1 MNFIKKIFSNILST
15 IISTIILF
23 VILLIFFS
31 TLVNYMNKKDRI
43 SVEENTVLK
52 IDLSTPVVERSA
64 DNPIDFIN
72 SSGDY
77 PIELKDVLMSI
88 EKAKNDDRI
97 KLIYLNFSEVN
108 AGLSYIEEIRAK
120 LADFKTSGK
129 QIIAYSNYY
138 SQYSYLLCSVADKIY
153 LNPNGFIDLKG
164 ISASV
169 VFFKNLL
176 AKIGVETQIIR
187 KGQFKSAVEPFTETK
202 MSNSSRLQTKLLI
215 EDISE
220 FMINCISEERN
231 IEISKINNHINELR
245 LNSAAACKKLNYI
258 DDILYEDQLKDS
270 LKLFSSSTKI
280 KTIDLKNYVNVKLN
294 NKQKISR
301 NKIAVIYANGT
312 ISNNKGSINEIGTQT
327 ITKSLIQAREDKN
340 IKAIV
345 LRVNSPGG
353 SAMTSDLI
361 WRETIITKKEKPII
375 VSMGD
380 YAASG
385 GYYIACAADSIFSN
399 KTTVTGSIGVF
410 GIIPNLKK
418 LYNEKLSVFFDT
430 VNTHKYSDMGT
441 NRRLTNF
448 EIDKIRENINQ
459 IYSDFINKVADG
471 RNMDTLYVDNIGQ
484 GRVWSGAKAKEIGLV
499 DSHGGLFDAID
510 AAKLIANIEDYRII
524 ELPKKKDP
532 FQDIFSKINS
542 SSKFL
547 NLIENYNFKNLEE
560 SFELERDILQMHMN
574 KLIFFN

>member
-15 IISTIILF
+15 ILSFIILF
-23 VILLIFFS
+23 VLLLIFIS
-31 TLVNYMNKKDRI
+31 TIGNLIDKKDKVEI
-43 SVEENTVLK
+43 EENTILK
-52 IDLSTPVVERSA
+52 IDLSVPIVERA
-64 DNPIDFIN
+64 KDNPIELIN
-72 SSGDY
+72 SSGDS

-97 KLIYLNFSEVN
+97 KLIYLNFSEVS
-108 AGLSYIEEIRAK
+108 AGLSCIEEIRAK
-120 LADFKTSGK
+120 LVDFKTNGK

-187 KGQFKSAVEPFTETK
+187 KGQFKSAVEPFTQTK
-202 MSNSSRLQTKLLI
+202 MSESSRLQTKLLI
-215 EDISE
+215 EDISK
-220 FMINCISEERN
+220 FMTNCINEERN
-231 IEISKINNHINELR
+231 IEVSKINNDINELR
-245 LNSAAACKKLNYI
+245 LNSAVACKKLNYI

-280 KTIDLKNYVNVKLN
+280 KTINLKNYVNVKLN

-327 ITKSLIQAREDKN
+327 ITKSLIEAREDKN
-340 IKAIV
+340 VKAIV

-385 GYYIACAADSIFSN
+385 GYFIACAADSIFSN

-441 NRRLTNF
+441 NRSLTNF

-484 GRVWSGAKAKEIGLV
+484 GRVWSGVKAKEIGLV
-499 DSHGGLFDAID
+499 DTHGGLFDAID
-510 AAKLIANIEDYRII
+510 AAKLIANIDDYRII

-532 FQDIFSKINS
+532 LQDIFSKINS
-542 SSKFL
+542 SSKFI
-547 NLIENYNFKNLEE
+547 NLIDNYNFKNLEE
-560 SFELERDILQMHMN
+560 SLELERDILQMHMDN
-574 KLIFFN
+574 LIFFN

>member
-31 TLVNYMNKKDRI
+31 TLGNYMNKKDRI

-64 DNPIDFIN
+64 DNPIEFIN
-72 SSGDY
+72 SSGDN

-97 KLIYLNFSEVN
+97 KLIYLNFGEVN
-108 AGLSYIEEIRAK
+108 AGLSCIEEIRAK
-120 LADFKTSGK
+120 LIDFKTSGK

-176 AKIGVETQIIR
+176 AKIGIETQIIR

-202 MSNSSRLQTKLLI
+202 MSESSRLQTKLLI

-220 FMINCISEERN
+220 FMTNCISEERN
-231 IEISKINNHINELR
+231 IEVSKINNDINELR
-245 LNSAAACKKLNYI
+245 LNSASACKKLNYI

-280 KTIDLKNYVNVKLN
+280 KTINLKNYVNVKLN

-340 IKAIV
+340 VKAIV

-430 VNTHKYSDMGT
+430 VNTHKYSDMGS

-471 RNMDTLYVDNIGQ
+471 RNMDTLYVDSIGQ
-484 GRVWSGAKAKEIGLV
+484 GRVWSGAKAKEIGLI
-499 DSHGGLFDAID
+499 DTHGGLFDAID
-510 AAKLIANIEDYRII
+510 AAKLIANIDDYRLI

-532 FQDIFSKINS
+532 FEDIFSKINS
-542 SSKFL
+542 STKFL
-547 NLIENYNFKNLEE
+547 NLIDNYNFKNLEE
-560 SFELERDILQMHMN
+560 SLELEKDILQMHMDN
-574 KLIFFN
+574 LIFFN

>member
-1 MNFIKKIFSNILST
+1 
-15 IISTIILF
+15 
-23 VILLIFFS
+23 
-31 TLVNYMNKKDRI
+31 
-43 SVEENTVLK
+43 
-52 IDLSTPVVERSA
+52 
-64 DNPIDFIN
+64 
-72 SSGDY
+72 
-77 PIELKDVLMSI
+77 MSI

-97 KLIYLNFSEVN
+97 KLIYLNFNEVN
-108 AGLSYIEEIRAK
+108 AGLSCIEEIRAK
-120 LADFKTSGK
+120 LVDYKTSGK

-202 MSNSSRLQTKLLI
+202 MSSSSRLQTRLLI

-220 FMINCISEERN
+220 FMTNCISEERN
-231 IEISKINNHINELR
+231 IEVSKINNDINELR

-270 LKLFSSSTKI
+270 LKLFSSSAKI

-499 DSHGGLFDAID
+499 DTHGGLFDAIY
-510 AAKLIANIEDYRII
+510 AAKLIANIDDYRII

-532 FQDIFSKINS
+532 FQNIFSKINT

-547 NLIENYNFKNLEE
+547 NLIDDYNFKNLEE
-560 SFELERDILQMHMN
+560 SLELERDIIQMHMN
-574 KLIFFN
+574 NIIFFN

>member
-15 IISTIILF
+15 ILSFIILF
-23 VILLIFFS
+23 VLLLIFIS
-31 TLVNYMNKKDRI
+31 TIGNLIDKKDKVEI
-43 SVEENTVLK
+43 EENTILK
-52 IDLSTPVVERSA
+52 IDLSVPIVERA
-64 DNPIDFIN
+64 KDNPIELIN
-72 SSGDY
+72 SSGDS

-97 KLIYLNFSEVN
+97 KLIYLNFSEVS
-108 AGLSYIEEIRAK
+108 AGLSCIEEIRAK
-120 LADFKTSGK
+120 LVDFKTSGK

-187 KGQFKSAVEPFTETK
+187 KGQFKSAVEPFTQTK
-202 MSNSSRLQTKLLI
+202 MSESSRLQTKLLI
-215 EDISE
+215 EDISK
-220 FMINCISEERN
+220 FMTNCINEERN
-231 IEISKINNHINELR
+231 IEVSKINNDINELR
-245 LNSAAACKKLNYI
+245 LNSAVACKKLNYI

-280 KTIDLKNYVNVKLN
+280 KTINLKNYVNVKLN

-327 ITKSLIQAREDKN
+327 ITKSLIEAREDKN
-340 IKAIV
+340 VKAIV

-430 VNTHKYSDMGT
+430 VNTHKYSDMGS
-441 NRRLTNF
+441 NRGLTNF

-471 RNMDTLYVDNIGQ
+471 RNMDTLYVDSIGQ
-484 GRVWSGAKAKEIGLV
+484 GRVWSGAKAKEIGLI
-499 DSHGGLFDAID
+499 DTHGGLFDAID
-510 AAKLIANIEDYRII
+510 AAKLIANIDDYRLI

-532 FQDIFSKINS
+532 FEDIFSKINS
-542 SSKFL
+542 STKFL
-547 NLIENYNFKNLEE
+547 NLIDNYNFKNLEE
-560 SFELERDILQMHMN
+560 SLELEKDILQMHMDN
-574 KLIFFN
+574 LIFFN

>member
-1 MNFIKKIFSNILST
+1 M
-15 IISTIILF
+15 
-23 VILLIFFS
+23 
-31 TLVNYMNKKDRI
+31 
-43 SVEENTVLK
+43 
-52 IDLSTPVVERSA
+52 
-64 DNPIDFIN
+64 
-72 SSGDY
+72 
-77 PIELKDVLMSI
+77 
-88 EKAKNDDRI
+88 
-97 KLIYLNFSEVN
+97 
-108 AGLSYIEEIRAK
+108 
-120 LADFKTSGK
+120 
-129 QIIAYSNYY
+129 
-138 SQYSYLLCSVADKIY
+138 CSVADKIY

-202 MSNSSRLQTKLLI
+202 MSESSRLQTKLLI

-220 FMINCISEERN
+220 FMTNCISEERN
-231 IEISKINNHINELR
+231 IEVSKINNDINELR

-280 KTIDLKNYVNVKLN
+280 KTINLKNYVNVKLN

-340 IKAIV
+340 VKAIV
-345 LRVNSPGG
+345 LRINSPGG

-499 DSHGGLFDAID
+499 DTHGGLFDAID
-510 AAKLIANIEDYRII
+510 AAKLIANIDDYRII

-532 FQDIFSKINS
+532 FEDIFSKINS
-542 SSKFL
+542 STKFL
-547 NLIENYNFKNLEE
+547 NLIDNYNFKNLEE
-560 SFELERDILQMHMN
+560 SLELERDILQMHMDN
-574 KLIFFN
+574 LIFFN

>member
-15 IISTIILF
+15 ILSFIILF
-23 VILLIFFS
+23 VLLLIFIS
-31 TLVNYMNKKDRI
+31 TIGNLIDKKDKVEI
-43 SVEENTVLK
+43 EENTILK
-52 IDLSTPVVERSA
+52 IDLSVPIVERA
-64 DNPIDFIN
+64 KDNPIELIN
-72 SSGDY
+72 SSGDS

-97 KLIYLNFSEVN
+97 KLIYLNFSEVS
-108 AGLSYIEEIRAK
+108 AGLSCIEEIRAK
-120 LADFKTSGK
+120 LVDFKTSGK

-187 KGQFKSAVEPFTETK
+187 KGQFKSAVEPFTQTK
-202 MSNSSRLQTKLLI
+202 MSESSRLQTKLLI
-215 EDISE
+215 EDISK
-220 FMINCISEERN
+220 FMTNCINEERN
-231 IEISKINNHINELR
+231 IEVSKINNDINELR
-245 LNSAAACKKLNYI
+245 LNSAVACKKLNYI

-270 LKLFSSSTKI
+270 LKLFISSTKI
-280 KTIDLKNYVNVKLN
+280 KTINLKNYVNVKLN

-327 ITKSLIQAREDKN
+327 ITKSLIEAREDKN
-340 IKAIV
+340 VKAIV

-385 GYYIACAADSIFSN
+385 GYFIACAADSIFSN

-499 DSHGGLFDAID
+499 DTHGGLFDAID
-510 AAKLIANIEDYRII
+510 AAKLIANIDDYRII

-542 SSKFL
+542 SSKFI
-547 NLIENYNFKNLEE
+547 NLIDNYNFKNLEE
-560 SFELERDILQMHMN
+560 SLELERDILQMHMDN
-574 KLIFFN
+574 LIFFN

>member
-23 VILLIFFS
+23 VVLLIFFS
-31 TLVNYMNKKDRI
+31 TLGNYMNKKDRI

-64 DNPIDFIN
+64 DNPIEFIN
-72 SSGDY
+72 SSGDN

-97 KLIYLNFSEVN
+97 KLIYLNFGEVN
-108 AGLSYIEEIRAK
+108 AGLSCIEEIRAK
-120 LADFKTSGK
+120 LIDFKTSGK

-176 AKIGVETQIIR
+176 AKIGIETQIIR

-202 MSNSSRLQTKLLI
+202 MSESSRLQTKLLI

-220 FMINCISEERN
+220 FMTNCISEERN
-231 IEISKINNHINELR
+231 IEVSKINNDINELR

-280 KTIDLKNYVNVKLN
+280 KTINLKNYVNVKLN

-340 IKAIV
+340 VKAIV

-430 VNTHKYSDMGT
+430 VNTHKYSDMGS
-441 NRRLTNF
+441 NRGLTNF

-471 RNMDTLYVDNIGQ
+471 RNMDTLYVDSIGQ
-484 GRVWSGAKAKEIGLV
+484 GRVWSGAKAKEIGLI
-499 DSHGGLFDAID
+499 DTHGGLFDAID
-510 AAKLIANIEDYRII
+510 AAKLIANIDDYRLI

-532 FQDIFSKINS
+532 FEDIFSKINS
-542 SSKFL
+542 STKFL
-547 NLIENYNFKNLEE
+547 NLIDNYNFKNLEE
-560 SFELERDILQMHMN
+560 SLEIERDILQMHMDN
-574 KLIFFN
+574 LIFFN

>member
-31 TLVNYMNKKDRI
+31 TLANYVNKKDSI

-64 DNPIDFIN
+64 DNPIEFIN
-72 SSGDY
+72 NSGDN
-77 PIELKDVLMSI
+77 PIELKDLLMSI

-97 KLIYLNFSEVN
+97 KLIYLNFNEVN
-108 AGLSYIEEIRAK
+108 AGLSCIEEIRAK
-120 LADFKTSGK
+120 LVDYKTSGK

-202 MSNSSRLQTKLLI
+202 MSESSRLQTKLLI

-220 FMINCISEERN
+220 FMTNCISEERN
-231 IEISKINNHINELR
+231 IEVSKINNDINELR

-280 KTIDLKNYVNVKLN
+280 KTISLKNYVNVKLN

-340 IKAIV
+340 VKAIV

-430 VNTHKYSDMGT
+430 VNTHKYSDMGS
-441 NRRLTNF
+441 NRGLTNF

-471 RNMDTLYVDNIGQ
+471 RNMDTLYVDSIGQ
-484 GRVWSGAKAKEIGLV
+484 GRVWSGAKAKEIGLI
-499 DSHGGLFDAID
+499 DTHGGLFDAID
-510 AAKLIANIEDYRII
+510 AAKLIANIDDYRLI

-532 FQDIFSKINS
+532 FEDIFSKINS
-542 SSKFL
+542 STKFL
-547 NLIENYNFKNLEE
+547 NLIDNYNFNNLEE
-560 SFELERDILQMHMN
+560 SLEIERDILQMHMDN
-574 KLIFFN
+574 LIFFN

>member
-524 ELPKKKDP
+524 ELPKKKTLSRIS
-532 FQDIFSKINS
+532 FQ
-542 SSKFL
+542 
-547 NLIENYNFKNLEE
+547 
-560 SFELERDILQMHMN
+560 
-574 KLIFFN
+574 KLIRAQNF

>member
-31 TLVNYMNKKDRI
+31 TLGNYMNKKDRI
-43 SVEENTVLK
+43 SIEENTVLK

-64 DNPIDFIN
+64 DNPIEFIN
-72 SSGDY
+72 GSRDN

-108 AGLSYIEEIRAK
+108 TGLSCIEEIRAK
-120 LADFKTSGK
+120 LIDFKTSGK

-176 AKIGVETQIIR
+176 AKIGIETQIIR

-202 MSNSSRLQTKLLI
+202 MSESSRLQTKLLI

-220 FMINCISEERN
+220 FMTNCISEERN
-231 IEISKINNHINELR
+231 IEVSKINNDINELR

-280 KTIDLKNYVNVKLN
+280 KTINLKNYVNVKLN

-340 IKAIV
+340 VKAIV

-418 LYNEKLSVFFDT
+418 LYNEKLSIFFDT
-430 VNTHKYSDMGT
+430 VNTHKYSDMGS
-441 NRRLTNF
+441 NRGLTNF

-459 IYSDFINKVADG
+459 IYSEFINKVADG
-471 RNMDTLYVDNIGQ
+471 RNMDTIYVDNIGQ
-484 GRVWSGAKAKEIGLV
+484 GRVWSGTKAKEIGLI
-499 DSHGGLFDAID
+499 DTHGGLFDAID
-510 AAKLIANIEDYRII
+510 AAKLIANIDDYRLI

-532 FQDIFSKINS
+532 FEDIFSKINS
-542 SSKFL
+542 STKFL
-547 NLIENYNFKNLEE
+547 NLIDNYNFKNLEE
-560 SFELERDILQMHMN
+560 SLELEKDILQMHMDN
-574 KLIFFN
+574 LIFFN

>member
-31 TLVNYMNKKDRI
+31 TLGNYMNKKDRI

-64 DNPIDFIN
+64 DNPIEFIN
-72 SSGDY
+72 SSGDN

-97 KLIYLNFSEVN
+97 KLIYLNFGEVN
-108 AGLSYIEEIRAK
+108 AGLSCIEEIRAK
-120 LADFKTSGK
+120 LIDFKTSGK

-176 AKIGVETQIIR
+176 AKIGIETQIIR

-202 MSNSSRLQTKLLI
+202 MSESSRLQTKLLI

-220 FMINCISEERN
+220 FMTNCISEERN
-231 IEISKINNHINELR
+231 IEVSKINNDINELR

-280 KTIDLKNYVNVKLN
+280 KTINLKNYVNVKLN

-340 IKAIV
+340 VKAIV

-441 NRRLTNF
+441 NRGLTNF

-471 RNMDTLYVDNIGQ
+471 RNMDTLYVDSIGQ
-484 GRVWSGAKAKEIGLV
+484 GRVWSGAKAKKIGLI
-499 DSHGGLFDAID
+499 DTHGGLFDAID
-510 AAKLIANIEDYRII
+510 AAKLIANIDDYRLI

-532 FQDIFSKINS
+532 FEDIFSKINS
-542 SSKFL
+542 STKFL
-547 NLIENYNFKNLEE
+547 NLIDNYNFKNLEE
-560 SFELERDILQMHMN
+560 SLELEKDILQMHMDN
-574 KLIFFN
+574 LIFFN

>member
-108 AGLSYIEEIRAK
+108 AGLSFIEEIRAK

-560 SFELERDILQMHMN
+560 SFELERDILQMHMY